1 MTALTAIAAVGSA
14 VVGGVWFTFS
24 GFVMAALARLP
35 TAQGAAAMQSI
46 NVTAVRPPLMLAMF
60 GTAAVC
66 VAAVVA
72 AVAGD
77 GGGTGWVVAGAVLYL
92 AGTVGVTIGGNVP
105 LNDALARVEPGDARE
120 LWTRYQERWTAWNTV
135 RGVTAVAAA
144 AAFAVALAS

>member
-1 MTALTAIAAVGSA
+1 
-14 VVGGVWFTFS
+14 
-24 GFVMAALARLP
+24 
-35 TAQGAAAMQSI
+35 MQSI

-77 GGGTGWVVAGAVLYL
+77 GGGTGWVVAGAALYL

-105 LNDALARVEPGDARE
+105 LNDALARVEPGSAGRE
-120 LWTRYQERWTAWNTV
+120 LWTPTRSAGRLEHTCAASPRSPPPRPSRSRW
-135 RGVTAVAAA
+135 
-144 AAFAVALAS
+144 SE